1 MEVSCPEVL
10 AEETAMEVAEAFG
23 IGVEM
28 VSSGFCFYLDGD
40 EAQGRWEPRLTRLIE
55 DVRSRC
61 SSPGEVV
68 YDTSLVVDE
77 GWADRWKEHFKPL
90 RVGSRFV
97 ICPTW
102 ESVEAGPRDLVIL
115 MDPGRAFGTGHHETT
130 RLCLEQLESI
140 VHNGMDDMP
149 GSLLDVGTGSGILAI
164 GGALLGFDPVLG
176 VDVDGEAV
184 EVARENISLNKLT
197 CRIELRTGSVRD
209 VPGRFRV
216 VVANIQAHPLVELA
230 GPLIQ
235 RLEPGGRL
243 LLSGILLEQEQHV
256 REAYEAWGGR
266 FRSLERQGEWCLLL
280 FERL

>member
-1 MEVSCPEVL
+1 
-10 AEETAMEVAEAFG
+10 MEVAEAFG
-23 IGVEM
+23 VGVEM
-28 VSSGFCFYLDGD
+28 ISAGFCFYLDGD

-55 DVRSRC
+55 EVRSRG
-61 SSPGEVV
+61 SVSGEVV

-140 VHNGMDDMP
+140 VHGMDDMP

-176 VDVDGEAV
+176 VDVDAEAV

-197 CRIELRTGSVRD
+197 RRIELRKGSVGD
-209 VPGRFRV
+209 VAGRFRV
-216 VVANIQAHPLVELA
+216 VVANIQTHPLVELA

-235 RLEPGGRL
+235 RLEPAGRL
-243 LLSGILLEQEQHV
+243 LLSGILLEQEQQV
-256 REAYEAWGGR
+256 REVYEAGGVR
-266 FRSLERQGEWCLLL
+266 FRSSERQGEWCLLL